1 MSNREYTGASVGVV
15 EPRLLKLSLPPG
27 GFVLERGGVLR
38 EVEVCYETYGTLA
51 QDRANVI
58 FICHALTGDAHVAG
72 IRPGQADPDG
82 WWEGMIGPGRG
93 IDTRFY
99 YVVCAN
105 ILGGCK
111 GTTGPKSID
120 PATGR
125 PYGSRFP
132 AITVRDIV
140 TVQQLM
146 LQQLGIEQLAAVVG
160 GSFGGMQVLEWAVRF
175 PERVARCIVVA
186 AAARLNTQALAFDI
200 VGRSAITQDPDWQG
214 GDYYDPA
221 RKRPVMGLAQARRI
235 AHITYLSQGM
245 MADKFGRERRP
256 EWVNAGPDFQAETQ
270 RLFRTTFEVESYLD
284 HQGEKFVARF
294 DANSYLQ
301 ITRAMDEYDLIE
313 RFGSLTEAF
322 AATRSRFLIV
332 ALSGDWLFTPEQSE
346 EIVEALVQLG
356 KPVSYCHLDAPAGH
370 DAFLTHIEQLAPA
383 IRAFLPWVGE
393 RPARAER
400 LASRRAMEYERVLEL
415 VAPARR
421 VLDLGC
427 GDGSLLRLLA
437 ARQEGVRGTGVEIVF
452 DRMLEVLDG
461 GNDVLLADI
470 DAGLAMVPDDSFDMV
485 ILSETL
491 QAMRQPR
498 FVLREILR
506 VAPAAIITFPN
517 FGYLPTRARL
527 LLQGRMPKS
536 GHLPYEWYDTPNIHL
551 FTLKDFL
558 DLCRAES
565 IAVTRVRGLTAGA
578 LGRALLAGGF
588 LNTGAD
594 SVIVRI
600 ERPGS

>member
-1 MSNREYTGASVGVV
+1 MAKREFTGDSVGVV
-15 EPRLLKLSLPPG
+15 EPRQIRLQLPPG
-27 GFVLERGGVLR
+27 GLVLERGGVLPQ
-38 EVEVCYETYGTLA
+38 VEVCYETCGTLA
-51 QDRANVI
+51 RDRSNVVY
-58 FICHALTGDAHVAG
+58 ICHALTGDAHVAG
-72 IRPGQADPDG
+72 IRPGQSEPDG

-99 YVVCAN
+99 HVVCAN

-111 GTTGPKSID
+111 GTTGPRSID

-140 TVQQLM
+140 TVQRLL

-160 GSFGGMQVLEWAVRF
+160 GSFGGMQVLEWGVLF
-175 PERVARCIVVA
+175 PGHVERCIVIA

-214 GDYYDPA
+214 GDYYGQA
-221 RKRPVMGLAQARRI
+221 RRQPVSGLAQARRI
-235 AHITYLSQGM
+235 AHITYLSQEM
-245 MADKFGRERRP
+245 MADKFGRDRRP
-256 EWVNAGPDFQAETQ
+256 EWVNAGPDFQAEAQ

-284 HQGEKFVARF
+284 HQGAKFVERF

-313 RFGSLTEAF
+313 RCGSLAEAF
-322 AATRSRFLIV
+322 APTRSRFLIV

-346 EIVEALVQLG
+346 AMVEALVKLG

-370 DAFLTHIEQLAPA
+370 DAFLTHIEQLAPV

-393 RPARAER
+393 RPPRQER
-400 LASRRAMEYERVLEL
+400 LAPRRATEYERVLEL
-415 VAPARR
+415 VAPARH

-437 ARQEGVRGTGVEIVF
+437 ARQGGANGTGVEIVF
-452 DRMLEVLDG
+452 ERMLEVLDG

-491 QAMRQPR
+491 QAMRQPL

-506 VAPAAIITFPN
+506 VAPTAIITFPN
-517 FGYLPTRARL
+517 FGFLPTRARL

-536 GHLPYEWYDTPNIHL
+536 RHLPYEWYDTPNIHL

-558 DLCRAES
+558 ELCRAER
-565 IAVTRVRGLTAGA
+565 IAVTRLCGLTSGA
-578 LGRALLAGGF
+578 LGRALMACGHP
-588 LNTGAD
+588 NAGAD

-600 ERPGS
+600 SRPDP